1 MKKKITVSLLL
12 VLLCITFAF
21 AGALGRVYVQKSK
34 CVSCQDCVKTCP
46 VNAVSIVQ
54 NKAVIDTEKCINC
67 NLCVKACT
75 YQAIKVA
82 K

>member
-1 MKKKITVSLLL
+1 MKKKTAILCLTILFGITL
-12 VLLCITFAF
+12 AF
-21 AGALGRVYVQKSK
+21 AGGLGKVYVQKSK
-34 CVSCQDCVKTCP
+34 CVSCLDCVKTCP